1 MRGAVFCITCKSMS
15 KYIFALKW
23 SLVMIS
29 SFFQTYSTIK
39 NAAGTASF
47 PGGIFY
53 VTGNSGEFSVAQKA
67 LTCQ

>member
-47 PGGIFY
+47 HGGIFY
-53 VTGNSGEFSVAQKA
+53 VYVRTFLFK
-67 LTCQ
+67 

>member
-23 SLVMIS
+23 SLVMIG

-53 VTGNSGEFSVAQKA
+53 GYVRTFLFK
-67 LTCQ
+67 

>member
-1 MRGAVFCITCKSMS
+1 MS
-15 KYIFALKW
+15 KYIFVLDW

-47 PGGIFY
+47 PSGIFY
-53 VTGNSGEFSVAQKA
+53 VYVRTFLFK
-67 LTCQ
+67 

>member
-29 SFFQTYSTIK
+29 NSFQTYSTIK
-39 NAAGTASF
+39 KRRWDCILSQRH
-47 PGGIFY
+47 FY
-53 VTGNSGEFSVAQKA
+53 IYVRTFLFKYI
-67 LTCQ
+67 LC